1 MTIHKQK
8 SKENPVDC
16 SATYF
21 PSSFQREKQRDGT
34 DPTPSVPASLL
45 ASGSMCN
52 GAGGTHT
59 LSAQRTNRALMSF
72 LVLPNGWGM
81 KSCCFIHQSIGQ
93 GPGAVQAS
101 CGSPE
106 TLGLDYLGREAA
118 LASVRTHRQD
128 SCVDLESVLLLQAAQ
143 TLSLGPSECVILALF
158 KRSQACGKDSQQRE
172 LPSACKV
179 PCWKAHHSFSFP
191 T

>member
-16 SATYF
+16 SATSF

-81 KSCCFIHQSIGQ
+81 KSCCFTHQSIGQ
-93 GPGAVQAS
+93 GPGAVQA
-101 CGSPE
+101 C
-106 TLGLDYLGREAA
+106 LDGQLSNLSR
-118 LASVRTHRQD
+118 ASHT
-128 SCVDLESVLLLQAAQ
+128 
-143 TLSLGPSECVILALF
+143 P
-158 KRSQACGKDSQQRE
+158 
-172 LPSACKV
+172 CKAMMK
-179 PCWKAHHSFSFP
+179 PGTS
-191 T
+191 